1 MATQQ
6 EVDAALHRLAARLA
20 EVDPVTREKHVVART
35 LSCEVPD
42 LGVVYGARIDE
53 DGLSAVT
60 TGALPGAQV
69 RLRVDSDDLI
79 ALAEGRLGFPTAWAT
94 GRLRVEA
101 SVLDLLKLRTLL

>member
-1 MATQQ
+1 MATQH
-6 EVDAALHRLAARLA
+6 EVEAALHRLAARLS
-20 EVDPVTREKHVVART
+20 EVDPATREKHVVARS

-42 LGVVYGARIDE
+42 LGIVYSARIDE
-53 DGLSAVT
+53 SGLSAVT
-60 TGALPGAQV
+60 TEPLPGAQV

-79 ALAEGRLGFPTAWAT
+79 ALAEGRLKFPAAWAT